1 LQLADPASAPSSAS
15 ASAPGRVCTHRI
27 ASSLF
32 AVGQAGAII
41 AVSVVSNDRTA
52 GIPSGAEAE
61 AEAEAGGGPP
71 VTPDR
76 YL

>member
-15 ASAPGRVCTHRI
+15 ASVSGGVGTHRI

-32 AVGQAGAII
+32 EVGRAGAII
-41 AVSVVSNDRTA
+41 AVSVVITDRTA